1 MPNRFLRSGL
11 PALHDLLMAGLS
23 FPLAFYLRWGLDFLK
38 HTSGYLVVA
47 WPLFIITFA
56 MVSIRFRLYRSV
68 WRYVSM
74 REVRSI
80 LLVGGLT
87 IACFYAAWFGLTR
100 LEMVPRS
107 IPLLHGMVLVTL
119 LTGPRLV
126 YRTFFDAAADRA
138 TQRAGRAIPVLL
150 IGAGDHAEQFLRA
163 LQRMPG
169 AAYRVVGIVDPTT
182 AQRGR
187 ELHGVKVF
195 GTLTDIPQVAAKL
208 ERRGERPQRL
218 LLSED
223 YLDSE
228 TVSSLLDVSDRLA
241 IPLARLPGLTDF
253 RDELGASI
261 PIRPVQIED
270 LLGRP
275 QNVHDRDG
283 MRRMIAGRVVLVT
296 GAGGSIGS
304 ELCRQIARLAPSQLV
319 LYDHSEYLLYEID
332 REMGEKFATIPRRPI
347 LGDVRDAAHLER
359 VCRQHRP
366 ALVIHAAAIKHVPLA
381 EDNVVE
387 AARTNVFG
395 TRHALQAARAGGAED
410 FLLIST
416 DKAVNPANVMG
427 ACKRLAERVTRVVAE
442 QTGASIRV
450 TTVRFGNVLGSR
462 GSVVPLF
469 QQQLQAGGPLTVT
482 HPDIER
488 YFMTIREAVE
498 LVLQAAAL
506 HRSDGDSDSRVYVL
520 DMGKPVKIADLAR
533 QMIRLAGLKPD
544 EDIAIVYSGL
554 RPGEKMYEELFY
566 NAEELAKTAH
576 ASILLATQADA
587 MPADFA
593 ATLSRLQA
601 ACEAGDDALALAAL
615 KVLVPEYQGAAEPSP
630 LEGEKVA

>member
-1 MPNRFLRSGL
+1 MPKRLFRSGL
-11 PALHDLLMAGLS
+11 PALHDLFMAGLS
-23 FPLAFYLRWGLDFLK
+23 FPLAFYLRWGVDFLK
-38 HTSGYLVVA
+38 HTSGYLTIA
-47 WPLFIITFA
+47 WPLFILTFA
-56 MVSIRFRLYRSV
+56 LISIRFRLYRSV

-74 REVRSI
+74 REVLSI
-80 LLVGGLT
+80 LLAGGLT
-87 IACFYAAWFGLTR
+87 IVFFYAGWFSLNR

-107 IPLLHGMVLVTL
+107 IPLLHGMVLVAL

-126 YRTFFDAAADRA
+126 YRTFFDAAANRA

-169 AAYRVVGIVDPTT
+169 AAYRVVGIVDPTE

-187 ELHGVKVF
+187 ELHGIKVF
-195 GTLTDIPQVAAKL
+195 GTLMDIPQVAAKL

-241 IPLARLPGLTDF
+241 MPLARLPGLTDF
-253 RDELGASI
+253 RDELGGSI

-283 MRRMIAGRVVLVT
+283 MRRMIDGRVVLVT

-332 REMGEKFATIPRRPI
+332 REMGEKFAAIPRRPI
-347 LGDVRDAAHLER
+347 LGDVRDATHLER

-387 AARTNVFG
+387 AVRTNVFG

-427 ACKRLAERVTRVVAE
+427 ACKRLAERVTRMVTEA
-442 QTGASIRV
+442 GPPIRV

-506 HRSDGDSDSRVYVL
+506 HRGDGTSDSRVYVL

-533 QMIRLAGLKPD
+533 QMIRLAGLKPE

-576 ASILLATQADA
+576 ASILLAAQADA

-601 ACEAGDDALALAAL
+601 ACEAGDDAAALAAL
-615 KVLVPEYQGAAEPSP
+615 KVLVPEYQSAAEPSSR
-630 LEGEKVA
+630 EGEKVA

>member
-1 MPNRFLRSGL
+1 M
-11 PALHDLLMAGLS
+11 ALLS
-23 FPLAFYLRWGLDFLK
+23 FPLSFYLRWGIDFLK
-38 HTSGYLVVA
+38 HTEGYLAVA
-47 WPLFIITFA
+47 WPVFLLVFLMIYL
-56 MVSIRFRLYRSV
+56 RFRLHRSV

-74 REVRSI
+74 REMRV
-80 LLVGGLT
+80 LVTVSAIT
-87 IACFYAAWFGLTR
+87 IVLFYTGWFVVTR

-107 IPLLHGMVLVTL
+107 IPLLHGMVLLSL
-119 LTGPRLV
+119 LAGPRLV
-126 YRTFFDAAADRA
+126 YRAFFDAAADRA

-150 IGAGDHAEQFLRA
+150 VGAGDHAEQFLRA

-169 AAYRVVGIVDPTT
+169 AVYRVAGIVDPTE

-187 ELHGVKVF
+187 EMHGVKVY
-195 GTLTDIPQVAAKL
+195 GTLADIPQVVAKL
-208 ERRGERPQRL
+208 ERRAQRPQRL

-228 TVSSLLDVSDRLA
+228 TVSYLLDISDRLA

-253 RDELGASI
+253 RDELGTAI

-283 MRRMIAGRVVLVT
+283 MRRMIAGRPVLIT
-296 GAGGSIGS
+296 GAGGSIGA
-304 ELCRQIARLAPSQLV
+304 ELCRQIARLQPSLLV

-332 REMGEKFATIPRRPI
+332 RELGEKHAAVPRRAV
-347 LGDVRDAAHLER
+347 LGDVRDAAHLAR
-359 VCRQHRP
+359 ICREHRP
-366 ALVIHAAAIKHVPLA
+366 VLVIHAAAIKHVPLA
-381 EDNVVE
+381 EDHVVE

-395 TRHALQAARAGGAED
+395 TRHALEAARAAGAED

-427 ACKRLAERVTRVVAE
+427 ACKRLAERVIRVVAA
-442 QTGASIRV
+442 QPGPRLRV

-469 QQQLQAGGPLTVT
+469 QQQLQQGGPLTVT

-506 HRSDGDSDSRVYVL
+506 HRDEGDLDSRVYVL

-533 QMIRLAGLKPD
+533 QMIRLAGLKPE
-544 EDIAIVYSGL
+544 EDIPIVYTGL

-566 NAEELAKTAH
+566 NAEELAKTGH
-576 ASILLATQADA
+576 ASILLAAQAD
-587 MPADFA
+587 PLPEGFD
-593 ATLSRLQA
+593 ATLARLQE
-601 ACEAGDDALALAAL
+601 ACAAGDDAAALAML
-615 KVLVPEYQGAAEPSP
+615 KQLVPEYRK
-630 LEGEKVA
+630 EG